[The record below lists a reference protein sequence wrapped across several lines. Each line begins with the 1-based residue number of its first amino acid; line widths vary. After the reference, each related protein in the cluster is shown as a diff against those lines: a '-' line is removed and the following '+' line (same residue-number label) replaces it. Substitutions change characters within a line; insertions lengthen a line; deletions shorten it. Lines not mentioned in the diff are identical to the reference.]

1 MFSDT
6 AKIGF
11 GNQLMC
17 NIDEMIA
24 TDLFQEAQF
33 PMKSAGNPHRC
44 MVMHEFNH
52 YN

>member
-6 AKIGF
+6 ANTCF
-11 GNQLMC
+11 SNQFMC
-17 NIDEMIA
+17 NIDEMTA
-24 TDLFQEAQF
+24 TNLLQEAPF